1 MVKPDTLLQTNVQ
14 QGEQRV
20 SDAKGY
26 IGHYG
31 SECLSKATAVTQEV
45 EISSEEEAFLG
56 TVASK
61 DNTSWSV
68 NIRLQGIETGF
79 KMDTGAEVTVISDEV
94 YKSLSETRLE

>member
-1 MVKPDTLLQTNVQ
+1 M
-14 QGEQRV
+14 
-20 SDAKGY
+20 
-26 IGHYG
+26 
-31 SECLSKATAVTQEV
+31 
-45 EISSEEEAFLG
+45 G

-68 NIRLQGIETGF
+68 NIRLHGVETGF